1 MCLFSYSDWVFFC
14 LVCLRL
20 VQGLSN
26 TYYAF
31 ISIFILCM
39 VVFNIVLCI
48 LLCLSSSCV
57 LLPVSLDCPFFIAP
71 SDCLAFTSNTFGVL
85 PR

>member
-1 MCLFSYSDWVFFC
+1 MSNTYCVFGFFFG

-20 VQGLSN
+20 VQGGVQHILCFFSV
-26 TYYAF
+26 
-31 ISIFILCM
+31 FILCM
-39 VVFNIVLCI
+39 VVSNIVLCI

-57 LLPVSLDCPFFIAP
+57 LLPVSLDCPFFIVP